1 MLKRLLDL
9 GVSGFVL
16 LVLLIPGIA
25 VMLLLRLTGE
35 GKIFYLQN
43 RVGMGGKIFKVFKLA
58 TMRADS
64 ATTGSKDITV
74 RNDPRVLPVGRVLR
88 KTKVNELP
96 QLLNVFRGDMSLVGW
111 RPLVEKSFSY
121 YPEHVQKNIIDAK
134 PGLTGLGSM
143 FFRDEEGLLEKT
155 DKELQQFYIEDIA
168 PYKGELELW
177 YNQNRSFMMDLKI
190 IAATAWVVV
199 SPNSEMLRRMF
210 PDTPLPPA
218 DGEIA
223 RLRG

>member
-1 MLKRLLDL
+1 MLKRLLDIS
-9 GVSGFVL
+9 VSGFVL
-16 LVLLIPGIA
+16 LVLLVPAIA
-25 VMLLLRLTGE
+25 VMLLLRFTGE

-96 QLLNVFRGDMSLVGW
+96 QLFNVFRGDMSLVGW

-121 YPEHVQKNIIDAK
+121 YPEHVQKSIIDAK
-134 PGLTGLGSM
+134 PGLTGMGSM

-190 IAATAWVVV
+190 IAATAWAVV
-199 SPNSEMLRRMF
+199 SPNSNVLRSMF
-210 PDTPLPPA
+210 PDAPLPPA